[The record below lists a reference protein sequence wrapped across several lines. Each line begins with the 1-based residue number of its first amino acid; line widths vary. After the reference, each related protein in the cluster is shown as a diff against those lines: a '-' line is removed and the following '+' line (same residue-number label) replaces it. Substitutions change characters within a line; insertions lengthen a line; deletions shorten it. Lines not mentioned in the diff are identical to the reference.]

1 MSKRLS
7 NLNNKIRSWDDALRL
22 RNIWAMKGETVAFTN
37 GCFDILHLGHVS
49 YLAQAADTAQHL
61 IVAINTDASVK
72 ALEKAP
78 NRPINPEIARAM
90 VLSALS
96 FVDAVVF
103 FEQHTPLEI
112 IETLKP
118 DVLLIMLSKTIF
130 RRKTI
135 SLVLISSNLTEAP
148 FKPFLLWKD
157 IQRLVFLPKASNA
170 NPLF

>member
-1 MSKRLS
+1 MSKRLA
-7 NLNNKIRSWDDALRL
+7 NLNHKILSWDDALRL
-22 RNIWAMKGETVAFTN
+22 RNVWALKGEKVAFTN

-61 IVAINTDASVK
+61 IVAINTDASVR

-118 DVLLIMLSKTIF
+118 DILLKGADYDANQTDTSAKDYIVGADLVKSYGGKVQTI
-130 RRKTI
+130 
-135 SLVLISSNLTEAP
+135 P
-148 FKPFLLWKD
+148 FVDGYSTTGILAKGKF
-157 IQRLVFLPKASNA
+157 
-170 NPLF
+170 

>member
-1 MSKRLS
+1 MSKRLA
-7 NLNNKIRSWDDALRL
+7 NLNHKILSWDDALRL
-22 RNIWAMKGETVAFTN
+22 RNVWALKGEKVAFTN

-49 YLAQAADTAQHL
+49 YLAQAADSAQHL
-61 IVAINTDASVK
+61 IVAINTDASVR

-118 DVLLIMLSKTIF
+118 DVLLKG
-130 RRKTI
+130 
-135 SLVLISSNLTEAP
+135 A
-148 FKPFLLWKD
+148 D
-157 IQRLVFLPKASNA
+157 YNA
-170 NPLF
+170 NQTDTSAKDYIVGADLVKSYGGKVQTIPFVDGYSTTGILAKGKF

>member
-1 MSKRLS
+1 MSKRLA
-7 NLNNKIRSWDDALRL
+7 NLNHKILSWDDALRL
-22 RNIWAMKGETVAFTN
+22 RNVWALKGEKVAFTN

-61 IVAINTDASVK
+61 IVAINTDASVR

-78 NRPINPEIARAM
+78 NRPINPEVARAM

-118 DVLLIMLSKTIF
+118 DVLLKGADYDANQTDTSAKDYIVGAD
-130 RRKTI
+130 
-135 SLVLISSNLTEAP
+135 LVNVIGVGNESENG
-148 FKPFLLWKD
+148 D
-157 IQRLVFLPKASNA
+157 GIDNDG
-170 NPLF
+170 NN

>member
-1 MSKRLS
+1 MSKRLA
-7 NLNNKIRSWDDALRL
+7 NLNHKILSWDDALRL
-22 RNIWAMKGETVAFTN
+22 RNVWALKGEKVAFTN

-61 IVAINTDASVK
+61 IVAINTDASVR

-103 FEQHTPLEI
+103 FEQPTPLEI

-118 DVLLIMLSKTIF
+118 DVLLKGADYDANETDTSSKKYIVGS
-130 RRKTI
+130 KEVKANGGEVLAI
-135 SLVLISSNLTEAP
+135 PLVDGFSTTAIIE
-148 FKPFLLWKD
+148 KM
-157 IQRLVFLPKASNA
+157 NA
-170 NPLF
+170 

>member
-7 NLNNKIRSWDDALRL
+7 NLNNKILSWDDALRL

-72 ALEKAP
+72 ALEKAT

-103 FEQHTPLEI
+103 FEQQTPLEI

-118 DVLLIMLSKTIF
+118 DVLLKGADYNAEQNNIQAKDYIVGSDIVKSYGGSVQTI
-130 RRKTI
+130 
-135 SLVLISSNLTEAP
+135 P
-148 FKPFLLWKD
+148 FVEGYSTTGILAKGK
-157 IQRLVFLPKASNA
+157 
-170 NPLF
+170 

>member
-1 MSKRLS
+1 MSKRLA
-7 NLNNKIRSWDDALRL
+7 NLNHKILNWDDALRL
-22 RNIWAMKGETVAFTN
+22 RNVWALKGEKVAFTN
-37 GCFDILHLGHVS
+37 GCFDILHLGHVT

-61 IVAINTDASVK
+61 IVAINTDASVR

-118 DVLLIMLSKTIF
+118 DVLLKGADYDANQTDTSAKDYIVGADLVKSYGGKVQTI
-130 RRKTI
+130 
-135 SLVLISSNLTEAP
+135 P
-148 FKPFLLWKD
+148 FVDGYSTTGILAKGKF
-157 IQRLVFLPKASNA
+157 
-170 NPLF
+170 

>member
-1 MSKRLS
+1 MSKRLA
-7 NLNNKIRSWDDALRL
+7 NLNHKILNWDDALRL
-22 RNIWAMKGETVAFTN
+22 RNVWALKGEKVAFTN

-61 IVAINTDASVK
+61 IVAINTDASVR

-103 FEQHTPLEI
+103 FEQQTPLEI

-118 DVLLIMLSKTIF
+118 DVLLKGADYDANQTDTSAKDYIVGADLVKSYGGKVQTI
-130 RRKTI
+130 
-135 SLVLISSNLTEAP
+135 P
-148 FKPFLLWKD
+148 FVDGYSTTGILAKGKF
-157 IQRLVFLPKASNA
+157 
-170 NPLF
+170 

>member
-1 MSKRLS
+1 MSKRLA
-7 NLNNKIRSWDDALRL
+7 NLNHKILNWDDALRL
-22 RNIWAMKGETVAFTN
+22 RNVWALKGEKVAFTN

-61 IVAINTDASVK
+61 IVAINTDASVR

-78 NRPINPEIARAM
+78 NRPINPEVARAM

-118 DVLLIMLSKTIF
+118 DVLLKGADYDANQTDTSAKDYIVGADLVKSYGGKVQTI
-130 RRKTI
+130 
-135 SLVLISSNLTEAP
+135 P
-148 FKPFLLWKD
+148 FVDGYSTTGILAKGKF
-157 IQRLVFLPKASNA
+157 
-170 NPLF
+170 

>member
-1 MSKRLS
+1 MSKRLA
-7 NLNNKIRSWDDALRL
+7 NLNHKILSWDDALRL
-22 RNIWAMKGETVAFTN
+22 RNVWALKGEKVAFTN

-61 IVAINTDASVK
+61 IVAINTDASVR

-78 NRPINPEIARAM
+78 NRPINPEVARAM

-118 DVLLIMLSKTIF
+118 DVLLKGADYDANQTDTSAKDYIVGADLVKSYGGKVQTI
-130 RRKTI
+130 
-135 SLVLISSNLTEAP
+135 P
-148 FKPFLLWKD
+148 FVDGYSTTGILAKGKF
-157 IQRLVFLPKASNA
+157 
-170 NPLF
+170 